1 MCLIGTFNLCSVQ
14 TMDDNKP
21 WVLISEVG
29 DNGYFE
35 ELEDIMKQHFHIVCH
50 QDFLQN
56 PQLYGSRIQALF
68 QWNCRPAAE
77 PSLLALLPS
86 LKVVANGGVGID
98 HLDVPY
104 LNSLGLKVSN
114 TPRVVSDATADMALG
129 LLLASAR
136 KIVEGE
142 SSGFK

>member
-1 MCLIGTFNLCSVQ
+1 
-14 TMDDNKP
+14 MDNNKP

-29 DNGYFE
+29 DSGYFE

-56 PQLYGSRIQALF
+56 PQLYGSRIQALL

-114 TPRVVSDATADMALG
+114 TPRVVSDATADLALG

-136 KIVEGE
+136 KIVEGA
-142 SSGFK
+142 SGGFK